1 MGVDA
6 HGPFPFPGHDSRFH
20 GALSNSNIIHLG
32 RSIGARFGLGD
43 IEGLTV
49 VVDTNVVL
57 GELRW
62 LAKQP
67 GRPVLDA
74 AVAGLSH
81 SGVLRPVCPRLLGEE
96 VERHLPRIAER
107 IGVTVAALEVVW
119 RCVRTSRS

>member
-67 GRPVLDA
+67 GGARRGDW
-74 AVAGLSH
+74 
-81 SGVLRPVCPRLLGEE
+81 PR
-96 VERHLPRIAER
+96 
-107 IGVTVAALEVVW
+107 
-119 RCVRTSRS
+119 